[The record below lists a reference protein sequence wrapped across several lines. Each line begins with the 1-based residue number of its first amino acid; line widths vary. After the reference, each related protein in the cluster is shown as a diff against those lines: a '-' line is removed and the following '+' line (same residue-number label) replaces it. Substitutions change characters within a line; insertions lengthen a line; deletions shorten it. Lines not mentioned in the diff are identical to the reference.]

1 MLPIK
6 ASLVVL
12 AVLGLALA
20 QQVPLKHATAHGN
33 EELETMF
40 AADRQMN
47 TFATAGWSKDKWNG
61 LVTFGHAPPAR
72 CWGADRDVPLDVAVV
87 GAVFPCPRYH
97 CSLTSSS
104 HAGAPFD
111 TGTGFRPGY
120 VPPASSHSV
129 IPPYGMSRARFG
141 PNGIRQG
148 SRRILVGAVNVPWK
162 TVVTN
167 GSDVVD
173 CGDVRKSS
181 VRFSC
186 WLQPNWMTQQWL

>member
-12 AVLGLALA
+12 AVLGIALA
-20 QQVPLKHATAHGN
+20 HQVPLQYATTHGS
-33 EELETMF
+33 EEIETLF
-40 AADRQMN
+40 AADQQMN
-47 TFATAGWSKDKWNG
+47 AFATTGWSKDKWNG

-72 CWGADRDVPLDVAVV
+72 CWGADKDVAFDVAVV

-97 CSLTSSS
+97 CSLTSSLS

-120 VPPASSHSV
+120 VPSASSHSV
-129 IPPYGMSRARFG
+129 TPPYGMSRARFG

-148 SRRILVGAVNVPWK
+148 SRRISVGAVNVPWK
-162 TVVTN
+162 TAVTN

-173 CGDVRKSS
+173 CGDVREFSIP
-181 VRFSC
+181 FSC
-186 WLQPNWMTQQWL
+186 